1 MTTIT
6 DIETRLR
13 HRLGLAKTV
22 ALGDSRITEAI
33 NSGIA
38 RAYADGVPGLSG
50 QTLLGRTYG
59 DLALTVSAHSAG
71 SSIFKINTTPAYV
84 FPGDIVTIGTNKYL
98 VASTG
103 TYFEVDA
110 SSDPAIDVGIP
121 IESAIAGSTAITV
134 TRRSIQVPNG
144 TIYYAALPDSDS
156 HLEPS
161 SRVLAQYPD
170 NTGVPRF
177 YATGYSEGS
186 QSSYLNLIPAPTSAT
201 LVSVQCHDFKARS
214 TGSATINIPEA
225 AIDAILERARQAFL
239 GWSGN
244 VGSIEAS
251 LAQNATKDTQNQ
263 IRAVGSDR
271 SVRTKK

>member
-1 MTTIT
+1 MTTI

-38 RAYADGVPGLSG
+38 RAYADGVPGLTG

-71 SSIFKINTTPAYV
+71 SS
-84 FPGDIVTIGTNKYL
+84 GTLNGP
-98 VASTG
+98 SHDNG
-103 TYFEVDA
+103 
-110 SSDPAIDVGIP
+110 GIP
-121 IESAIAGSTAITV
+121 IEADIPDGTAITI

-201 LVSVQCHDFKARS
+201 LVSIQCHDFKARS
-214 TGSATINIPEA
+214 TGSTTLNIPEA
-225 AIDAILERARQAFL
+225 AIDAVLERARQAFL
-239 GWSGN
+239 GWSGSISKMEATM
-244 VGSIEAS
+244 VGQS
-251 LAQNATKDTQNQ
+251 TGDTQNQ

-271 SVRTKK
+271 AVRTKK

>member
-38 RAYADGVPGLSG
+38 RAYADGVPGLTG

-71 SSIFKINTTPAYV
+71 SSILTINITPAYV
-84 FPGDIVTIGTNKYL
+84 FPGDIATIGTNKYL
-98 VASTG
+98 VSSVV
-103 TYFEVDA
+103 VD
-110 SSDPAIDVGIP
+110 SPFKIDVGIP
-121 IESAIAGSTAITV
+121 IEASVNGSSITV

-177 YATGYSEGS
+177 YTTGYSEGS
-186 QSSYLNLIPAPTSAT
+186 QSSYLNLVPAPTSAT

-214 TGSATINIPEA
+214 TGSTTLNIPEA
-225 AIDAILERARQAFL
+225 AIDAILERARLAYL
-239 GWSGN
+239 GWSG
-244 VGSIEAS
+244 SISQTEAS
-251 LAQNATKDTQNQ
+251 MALQSTTDTQNQ

-271 SVRTKK
+271 AVRTKK

>member
-38 RAYADGVPGLSG
+38 RAYADGVPGLTG

-59 DLALTVSAHSAG
+59 DLALTITAHSAG
-71 SSIFKINTTPAYV
+71 SSIFKINSTPDYV
-84 FPGDIVTIGTNKYL
+84 FPGDVVTIGSNKYL
-98 VASTG
+98 VADTG
-103 TYFEVDA
+103 TYPDT
-110 SSDPAIDVGIP
+110 SDPAIDVGIP
-121 IESAIAGSTAITV
+121 IEASVNGSSITV
-134 TRRSIQVPNG
+134 TRRSIKVPNG

-186 QSSYLNLIPAPTSAT
+186 QSSYLNLIPAPTSTT

-214 TGSATINIPEA
+214 TGSTTINIPEA

-239 GWSGN
+239 GWSGSISKMEATM
-244 VGSIEAS
+244 VGQS
-251 LAQNATKDTQNQ
+251 TGDTQNQ

-271 SVRTKK
+271 AVRTKK

>member
-1 MTTIT
+1 MTTIS
-6 DIETRLR
+6 DIETRLK

-38 RAYADGVPGLSG
+38 RAYADGVPGLTG

-59 DLALTVSAHSAG
+59 DFTTAVATHHAG
-71 SSIFKINTTPAYV
+71 EGTITITTEPINV
-84 FPGDIVTIGTNKYL
+84 FPGDILTVGSDSYLIAETLTTSGPTYTIDL
-98 VASTG
+98 
-103 TYFEVDA
+103 
-110 SSDPAIDVGIP
+110 GIP
-121 IESAIAGSTAITV
+121 IETHYENGATV
-134 TRRSIQVPNG
+134 TIIRRSIKVPNG

-186 QSSYLNLIPAPTSAT
+186 QSSYLNLVPAPTSAT
-201 LVSVQCHDFKARS
+201 LVSVQCHDFKVRS
-214 TGSATINIPEA
+214 TGDTTINIPEA

-239 GWSGN
+239 GWSGSISKMEATM
-244 VGSIEAS
+244 VGQS
-251 LAQNATKDTQNQ
+251 TGDTQNQ

>member
-38 RAYADGVPGLSG
+38 RAYADGVPGLTG

-59 DLALTVSAHSAG
+59 DLALTISAHSAG
-71 SSIFKINTTPAYV
+71 SSILTINTTPTYV
-84 FPGDIVTIGTNKYL
+84 FPGDIVTIGANKYL
-98 VASTG
+98 VAATTTS
-103 TYFEVDA
+103 
-110 SSDPAIDVGIP
+110 PANTIDVGIP
-121 IESAIAGSTAITV
+121 IEASVNGSSITV

-170 NTGVPRF
+170 DTGVPRF

-186 QSSYLNLIPAPTSAT
+186 QSSYLNLVPAPTSAT
-201 LVSVQCHDFKARS
+201 LVSIQCHDFKARS
-214 TGSATINIPEA
+214 TGSTTINIPEA
-225 AIDAILERARQAFL
+225 AIDAILERARLAFL
-239 GWSGN
+239 GWSGAVN
-244 VGSIEAS
+244 QTEA
-251 LAQNATKDTQNQ
+251 AMANAAANDTQNQ

-271 SVRTKK
+271 AVRTKK

>member
-38 RAYADGVPGLSG
+38 RAYADGVPGLTG

-71 SSIFKINTTPAYV
+71 SSILTINITPAYV
-84 FPGDIVTIGTNKYL
+84 FPGDIATIGTNKYL
-98 VASTG
+98 VSSVV
-103 TYFEVDA
+103 VD
-110 SSDPAIDVGIP
+110 SPFKIDVGIP
-121 IESAIAGSTAITV
+121 IEADIPDGTAITI

-201 LVSVQCHDFKARS
+201 LVSIQCHDFKARS
-214 TGSATINIPEA
+214 TGSTTLNIPEA
-225 AIDAILERARQAFL
+225 AIDAVLERARQAFL
-239 GWSGN
+239 GWSGSISKMEATM
-244 VGSIEAS
+244 VGQS
-251 LAQNATKDTQNQ
+251 TGDTQNQ

-271 SVRTKK
+271 AVRTKK

>member
-38 RAYADGVPGLSG
+38 RAYADGVPGLTG

-71 SSIFKINTTPAYV
+71 SSILTINTTPTYV
-84 FPGDIVTIGTNKYL
+84 FPGDIATIGTNKYL
-98 VASTG
+98 VAAT
-103 TYFEVDA
+103 T
-110 SSDPAIDVGIP
+110 SSPNTIDVGIP
-121 IESAIAGSTAITV
+121 IEASVNGSAITV

-214 TGSATINIPEA
+214 TGSTTINIPEA
-225 AIDAILERARQAFL
+225 AIDAILERSRLAYL
-239 GWSGN
+239 GWSGAI
-244 VGSIEAS
+244 SQTEAS
-251 LAQNATKDTQNQ
+251 MALQSTTDTQNQ

-271 SVRTKK
+271 AVRTKK